1 MLNPKLPF
9 SPWQDMTI
17 GQKVI
22 ELFNVAD
29 TGKRYAGWKA
39 IDREAMEIGAKIPL
53 LQSVQTLARQ
63 KNLAVTKYANGWVLA
78 QTMRWT

>member
-1 MLNPKLPF
+1 
-9 SPWQDMTI
+9 MTI

-22 ELFNVAD
+22 DLFNVAD
-29 TGKRYAGWKA
+29 TDKRFAGWKA
-39 IDREAMEIGAKIPL
+39 IDQEAIETGAKIPL
-53 LQSVQTLARQ
+53 LQSVQTVARQ